1 MLDSKLR
8 AQEERNNF
16 KEKLMYQALDAIRG
30 REDLSCYKKWERL

>member
-16 KEKLMYQALDAIRG
+16 KEKLMYQALEAIRG
-30 REDLSCYKKWERL
+30 REGFRCYKL